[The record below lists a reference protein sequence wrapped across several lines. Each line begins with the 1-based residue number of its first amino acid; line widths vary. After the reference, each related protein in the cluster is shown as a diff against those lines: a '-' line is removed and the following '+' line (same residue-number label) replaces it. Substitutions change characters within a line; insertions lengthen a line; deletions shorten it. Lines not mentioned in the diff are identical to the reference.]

1 MKKEELSNGK
11 KIGIGLAGVVVG
23 IILHSLYLMI

>member
-1 MKKEELSNGK
+1 MKQEELSNGK
-11 KIGIGLAGVVVG
+11 KIGIGLDGVVVG